1 MNVKT
6 TRLPGIGQ
14 KVSII
19 TSENNMIVIIVHHNG
34 KRSLYFFDEADDDQP
49 DYSMTLNSDETREI
63 GAQLLGA
70 IYQPADAD
78 KMKMF
83 HHHINIEWLDLDA
96 SSQLASQ
103 TIAESRVRELTGAS
117 IVGLVKGDEVIASPD
132 ADAVMEPG
140 DTLIAIGKQE
150 QNDQLALLCSGEE
163 KL

>member
-14 KVSII
+14 KISII
-19 TSENNMIVIIVHHNG
+19 TAENDMIVIIVHHNG
-34 KRSLYFFDEADDDQP
+34 KRGLYFFDDADDDQP
-49 DYSMTLNSDETREI
+49 DFSITLNSDETREI

-70 IYQPADAD
+70 IYQPADAA

-83 HHHINIEWLDLDA
+83 HHQINIEWLDLA
-96 SSQLASQ
+96 EASQLAHK

-117 IVGLVKGDEVIASPD
+117 VVGLVKGDEVIAAPE
-132 ADAVMEPG
+132 ADAIMEPG
-140 DTLIAIGKQE
+140 DTLICIGKQE